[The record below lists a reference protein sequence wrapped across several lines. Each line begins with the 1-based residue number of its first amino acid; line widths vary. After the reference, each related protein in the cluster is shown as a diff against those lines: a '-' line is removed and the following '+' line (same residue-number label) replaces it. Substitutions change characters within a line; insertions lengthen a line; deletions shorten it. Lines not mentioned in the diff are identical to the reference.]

1 MAYAGRGAGDGHAG
15 AGLSTRALCLQSGN
29 VVSTFEL
36 IEPATGKPLGSVP
49 EVGAEDVDR
58 VVRRAAKEFESG
70 PWRTMNTRDRG
81 KVMLRLASL
90 IRDHADELAKLE
102 SRNVGK
108 PIRDSRDEVG
118 LAADCFEYYAGAVNK
133 VGGQTIPAAAP
144 GVLLSFREPVGVCGI
159 IVPWNFPI
167 AITSWKSA
175 PALAMG
181 NTVVLKPAEQTP
193 MTAMRLAE
201 LALEAG
207 IPEGVFTVITGRG
220 SVAGEALVKHPLV
233 RKVAFTGS
241 TEIGSRVM
249 HLCADDIKRVSLE
262 LGGKSANVIFAD
274 ADFDRAV
281 ASAASSSLGNA
292 GQDCCARSRVLVDR
306 SIYDRFTKAL
316 VDAFNRIQVG
326 DPLDEKTEMGPLI
339 TTEHRKRVMTYI
351 DSGKSEGATIA
362 TGGKPPQ
369 GDLYSRGWFLA
380 PTVFIDAKPEMKI
393 VREEIF
399 GPVVAVMPFSDEA
412 DAIRQANDSE
422 YGLSGSIWTRDVGRA
437 MRVARAI
444 QTGNLSVNS
453 GSSVHLEGPFGGMK
467 KSGIGRELGLQ
478 ALDAYTEWKTVYID
492 V

>member
-1 MAYAGRGAGDGHAG
+1 M
-15 AGLSTRALCLQSGN
+15 
-29 VVSTFEL
+29 STFEL
-36 IEPATGKPLGSVP
+36 IEPATGKPLGTVP
-49 EVGAEDVDR
+49 EVGADVVDR
-58 VVRRAAKEFESG
+58 VVKSAAKAFDSG

-81 KVMLRLASL
+81 KVLLRLASL
-90 IRDHADELAKLE
+90 IRDHADELANLE
-102 SRNVGK
+102 ARNVGK
-108 PIRDSRDEVG
+108 PIRDARDEVG
-118 LAADCFEYYAGAVNK
+118 LAADCFEYYAGTVNK

-207 IPEGVFTVITGRG
+207 MPEGVFTVITGRG
-220 SVAGEALVKHPLV
+220 SVAGESLVKHPLV

-262 LGGKSANVIFAD
+262 LGGKSANVIFGD
-274 ADFDRAV
+274 CDFDRAV

-292 GQDCCARSRVLVDR
+292 GQDCCARSRVLVER
-306 SIYDRFTKAL
+306 SIYDRFTKSL
-316 VDAFNRIQVG
+316 VDAFNRIHVG

-351 DSGKSEGATIA
+351 ESGRSEGATIA

-393 VREEIF
+393 AREEIF
-399 GPVVAVMPFSDEA
+399 GPVVAVMPFNDEA
-412 DAIRQANDSE
+412 DAIRIANDSE
-422 YGLSGSIWTRDVGRA
+422 YGLSGSIFTRDIGRA

-453 GSSVHLEGPFGGMK
+453 GSSVHLEGPFGGVK

-492 V
+492 TQ